1 MKKVTSRWVPHQPTD
16 EQKQQRVKFCRE
28 NLTKFQDG
36 SWRLY
41 DIITGDG
48 TCIYHRQIHHKPTN
62 ATWLGQGESPT
73 IIVRRST
80 FESKNFF
87 SIFFKSNSP
96 ILIHALDEGN
106 TIDHNYYIGN
116 CLKPVLKQIWKQGSE
131 RYKIA

>member
-1 MKKVTSRWVPHQPTD
+1 MKKITSPWVPHQLTD
-16 EQKQQRVKFCRE
+16 EQKQQRCRE

-36 SWRLY
+36 SWQLY
-41 DIITGDG
+41 DIITGDE

-62 ATWLGQGESPT
+62 ASWLGQGESPT
-73 IIVRRST
+73 TIVRRNT

-96 ILIHALDEGN
+96 ILIRAVDEDK
-106 TIDHNYYIGN
+106 TIDHNYYIEN